1 MREIEQR
8 AFGKIERRFAELRD
22 ELLTASQ
29 EFAKSESHDWTQ
41 AERLFAASKKVD
53 ELCKSVLTPISGDD
67 PGRADIPL
75 GDVNGAPISH
85 SINRASRKKSNRD
98 YPKFAVRSDA
108 LRAGIAERSTSTRF
122 HTPNSKR

>member
-85 SINRASRKKSNRD
+85 SINRAS
-98 YPKFAVRSDA
+98 PKNPNKHSPKLPLRSPTLLKPA
-108 LRAGIAERSTSTRF
+108 
-122 HTPNSKR
+122 